1 MHIEVMRERC
11 ISSGNCVDV
20 APRYF
25 DQSDLDGVVEVL
37 ATDVDAADEQAVA
50 EAADICPV
58 AAILLGVASPAQQ
71 A

>member
-1 MHIEVMRERC
+1 MRIEVMPERC
-11 ISSGNCVDV
+11 IGSGNCVDV

-37 ATDVDAADEQAVA
+37 VSDVDAADEPAVA

-58 AAILLGVASPAQQ
+58 AAILLGITSPAQ
-71 A
+71 

>member
-1 MHIEVMRERC
+1 MRIEVMPERC
-11 ISSGNCVDV
+11 IGSGNCVDV

-37 ATDVDAADEQAVA
+37 VTDVDAADEPAVA

-58 AAILLGVASPAQQ
+58 AAILLGVATQAQ
-71 A
+71 

>member
-1 MHIEVMRERC
+1 MRIEVMPERC
-11 ISSGNCVDV
+11 IGSGNCVDV

-37 ATDVDAADEQAVA
+37 ESDVATADEPAVA

-58 AAILLGVASPAQQ
+58 AAILLGVSSPA
-71 A
+71 AG